1 MPLFTEAHLLSFG
14 EKEGPMRKGE
24 YKYETT
30 SVTGFVQRIA
40 TCLLRHGYVHY
51 VQGEVPEGKDPRAID
66 KKLLAKYDVVQNEW
80 QRARRKGRG
89 LANLQYVRCGRTW
102 VLMATE
108 GYHPMKSDEQSQL
121 RDVREAPIQIAGYS
135 IYLKR
140 GDFKKKVSPD
150 EEPVPDDKWH
160 ARVLISRERYKE
172 LRARFLDIA
181 CHRTVEGIVAEIN
194 GLPFEPYK
202 PVWRQLRKLVRLIN
216 KKRKAAGYL
225 PVPMTAVR
233 WRRTIVKAFEP
244 LEMDD
249 AA

>member
-1 MPLFTEAHLLSFG
+1 
-14 EKEGPMRKGE
+14 MRKGE
-24 YKYETT
+24 YRYETT

-66 KKLLAKYDVVQNEW
+66 RKLLTKYEVDQNEW
-80 QRARRKGRG
+80 TRARRKQRG
-89 LANLQYVRCGRTW
+89 LANLQYVRHERTW

-108 GYHPMKSDEQSQL
+108 GFHPMKTEERSQL
-121 RDVREAPIQIAGYS
+121 RDVRDAPIQIAGYS

-140 GDFKKKVSPD
+140 GDFKKKQSKDQVA
-150 EEPVPDDKWH
+150 VKDDKWH

-172 LRARFLDIA
+172 LRAWLLDIA
-181 CHRTVEGIVAEIN
+181 CHRSAEGLAMEIN
-194 GLPFEPYK
+194 SLPFEPYK

-216 KKRKAAGYL
+216 KKRKAAGYS

-233 WRRTIVKAFEP
+233 WRRTIVKTFE
-244 LEMDD
+244 LMEVEE

>member
-1 MPLFTEAHLLSFG
+1 
-14 EKEGPMRKGE
+14 MRKGE
-24 YKYETT
+24 YKFETT

-51 VQGEVPEGKDPRAID
+51 VQGEVPAGKDPRAID
-66 KKLLAKYDVVQNEW
+66 QKLLSKYDVVQNEW
-80 QRARRKGRG
+80 RRARRKERG
-89 LANLQYVRCGRTW
+89 LANLQYLRFDRTW

-108 GYHPMKSDEQSQL
+108 GYHPMKTDEQSQL
-121 RDVREAPIQIAGYS
+121 RDIRDAPIQIAGYS

-140 GDFKKKVSPD
+140 GDFKKKASPED
-150 EEPVPDDKWH
+150 EAVPDDKWH

-181 CHRTVEGIVAEIN
+181 CHRKVESLIAEIN

-216 KKRKAAGYL
+216 KKRKAAGYS

-233 WRRTIVKAFEP
+233 WRRNIVKAFEP
-244 LEMDD
+244 LELD
-249 AA
+249 AAA

>member
-1 MPLFTEAHLLSFG
+1 
-14 EKEGPMRKGE
+14 MRKGE

-51 VQGEVPEGKDPRAID
+51 VQGQVPEGKDPRAID
-66 KKLLAKYDVVQNEW
+66 QKLLAKYEVDQNEW
-80 QRARRKGRG
+80 TRARRKQRG
-89 LANLQYVRCGRTW
+89 LANLQYLRFERTW

-108 GYHPMKSDEQSQL
+108 GQHPMKTEERSQL

-140 GDFKKKVSPD
+140 GDFKKKQHKD
-150 EEPVPDDKWH
+150 EAPVADDKWH

-172 LRARFLDIA
+172 LRAWLLEIA
-181 CHRTVEGIVAEIN
+181 CQRSMEGLAYEIN
-194 GLPFEPYK
+194 SLPYEPYK

-216 KKRKAAGYL
+216 KKRKTAGL
-225 PVPMTAVR
+225 APLPMTAVR

-244 LEMDD
+244 VEADE

>member
-1 MPLFTEAHLLSFG
+1 M
-14 EKEGPMRKGE
+14 
-24 YKYETT
+24 
-30 SVTGFVQRIA
+30 TGFVQRIA

-51 VQGEVPEGKDPRAID
+51 VQGEVPEGKGSPGAID

-102 VLMATE
+102 APMATE

-121 RDVREAPIQIAGYS
+121 RDVRRSSIQIAGYS

-181 CHRTVEGIVAEIN
+181 CHRTPGGN
-194 GLPFEPYK
+194 
-202 PVWRQLRKLVRLIN
+202 
-216 KKRKAAGYL
+216 
-225 PVPMTAVR
+225 
-233 WRRTIVKAFEP
+233 RRRDQRPSV
-244 LEMDD
+244 
-249 AA
+249 

>member
-1 MPLFTEAHLLSFG
+1 
-14 EKEGPMRKGE
+14 MRRGE

-66 KKLLAKYDVVQNEW
+66 RKLLAKYEVDQNEW
-80 QRARRKGRG
+80 TRARRKERG
-89 LANLQYVRCGRTW
+89 LANLQYVRYERTW

-108 GYHPMKSDEQSQL
+108 GFHPMKTEERSQL
-121 RDVREAPIQIAGYS
+121 RDVREAPVQIAGYS

-140 GDFKKKVSPD
+140 GDLKKKRSKD
-150 EEPVPDDKWH
+150 EAPVRDDKWH

-172 LRARFLDIA
+172 LRAWLLDIA
-181 CHRTVEGIVAEIN
+181 CHRSAEGLAMEIN
-194 GLPFEPYK
+194 SLPFEPYK
-202 PVWRQLRKLVRLIN
+202 PVWRQLRKLVRLVN
-216 KKRKAAGYL
+216 KKRKAAGYSL
-225 PVPMTAVR
+225 VPMTAVR

-244 LEMDD
+244 VEVEY

>member
-1 MPLFTEAHLLSFG
+1 
-14 EKEGPMRKGE
+14 MRTGE
-24 YKYETT
+24 YKFETT

-40 TCLLRHGYVHY
+40 TCLLRHGYIHY
-51 VQGEVPEGKDPRAID
+51 VQGEVPVGKDPRAID
-66 KKLLAKYDVVQNEW
+66 KKLLTKYEVIQNEW
-80 QRARRKGRG
+80 RRARRKERG
-89 LANLQYVRCGRTW
+89 LANLQYLRYERTW

-108 GYHPMKSDEQSQL
+108 GYHPMKTDEQSQL

-140 GDFKKKVSPD
+140 GDFKKKLSPE
-150 EEPVPDDKWH
+150 EEPVRDNKWH

-181 CHRTVEGIVAEIN
+181 CHRSVEGLVAEIN

-216 KKRKAAGYL
+216 KKRKAAGYAA
-225 PVPMTAVR
+225 VPMTAVR

-244 LEMDD
+244 VEIDD